1 MTSMT
6 HTGMERTGDSDRI
19 HDEEIDRSQHHLEGV
34 SRTFAF
40 TIPQLPAD
48 LRETVTNAYLLC
60 RIADTIE
67 DDPQLDAETKDT
79 FHRRFLVA
87 ATDGI
92 GTADFARDLGSSI
105 VPTTL
110 QAEQD
115 LIRDCP
121 RVLRVTRGLNERP
134 REAVL
139 SCLSTMSHGMARFA
153 RSRSLRGLTDVAEY
167 EEYCYYVAGVVG
179 EMLTEIFCDYSPK
192 IDAARSEL
200 EQRSVAFGLGLQMTN
215 ILKDIWDDWEHGA
228 CWLPNDVFA
237 VHGFDLKS
245 FEPPLGD
252 ESAAFAG
259 GIQSL
264 VGIAHDNLRQA
275 LEYTLAIDRNEVG
288 IRRFLI
294 WATLLATSTLRK
306 ISAKPLYSKGSEVK
320 VSRRRVAAIVA
331 LSNTM
336 IRSNFGLT
344 ALFTASALG
353 LPNNGKGGP
362 ASAQKESSEP

>member
-1 MTSMT
+1 MAPTAQET
-6 HTGMERTGDSDRI
+6 ATRAGEFRDGAA
-19 HDEEIDRSQHHLEGV
+19 DRSQHHLEGV

-40 TIPQLPAD
+40 TIPELPGG

-67 DDPQLDAETKDT
+67 DDPQLDADTKDS
-79 FHRRFLVA
+79 FHQRFLAA
-87 ATDGI
+87 ATDGS
-92 GTADFARDLGSSI
+92 GTDAFARDLGSAI
-105 VPTTL
+105 IPTTL

-115 LIRDCP
+115 LIHDCP
-121 RVLRVTRGLNERP
+121 RVLQVTHRLNERP
-134 REAVL
+134 RLAVL

-153 RSRSLRGLTDVAEY
+153 RSRSRRGLADVAEY

-179 EMLTEIFCDYSPK
+179 EMLTEIFCDHSPK

-237 VHGFDLKS
+237 MQGFDLQN

-252 ESAAFAG
+252 ESAAFAAG
-259 GIQSL
+259 VQNL

-275 LEYTLAIDRNEVG
+275 LDYTLAIDRNEVG

-306 ISAKPLYSKGSEVK
+306 ISAQPLYSKGTEVK
-320 VSRRRVAAIVA
+320 VSRRRVTAIVA

-344 ALFTASALG
+344 ALFNASALG
-353 LPNNGKGGP
+353 LPKKH
-362 ASAQKESSEP
+362 KEGSTAA